1 MHTEL
6 NQGQLYVTVDL
17 LVLSVDGG
25 KLQLFLARRVHPP
38 YAGLWA
44 LPGRFVALDES
55 AEGAARRLLD
65 EMLPLPGIFLE
76 QLYTFTEVNRDPR
89 GRVISTAYLAVL
101 PAGRLPPETETPL
114 RPFSAEI
121 REGELRLTG
130 TDGTVLRAGD
140 LAFDHGAIIG
150 MGISRLRGKIDYT
163 EIGFHFLEDRTR
175 FTLGELQAVF
185 EAVLGRPLDASNFRR
200 AVLSRYEKN
209 GRITQTDRMG
219 KAGRGRPSALYRMT
233 D

>member
-17 LVLSVDGG
+17 LVLSTGGG
-25 KLQLFLARRVHPP
+25 KLRLFLARRNNPP
-38 YAGLWA
+38 YEGLWA

-55 AEGAARRLLD
+55 AECTARRLLD
-65 EMLPLPGIFLE
+65 EMLPLPDVFLE
-76 QLYTFTEVNRDPR
+76 QLYTFTQVNRDPR

-101 PAGRLPPETETPL
+101 PAGKLPPEAETPL
-114 RPFSAEI
+114 RPFRVETG
-121 REGELRLTG
+121 EGELMLTG
-130 TDGTVLRAGD
+130 ADGTVLRAGD
-140 LAFDHGAIIG
+140 LAFDHGAVIG

-163 EIGFHFLEDRTR
+163 EIGFHFLEDRNR
-175 FTLGELQAVF
+175 FSLGELQAVF

-200 AVLSRYEKN
+200 GILSRYEKT
-209 GRITQTDRMG
+209 GRIELTDRTENT
-219 KAGRGRPSALYRMT
+219 GRGRPSALYRMT